1 MPHAGLGFQFLRV
14 QVRKPKRKRRSI
26 QRRSQRFQVAS
37 NSKRKYQ
44 SSGRQGD
51 DVRAEKSSSQSE
63 VNHRCI
69 RRLLQN
75 TEVEQLE
82 NSSRCRYRNVRPHS
96 LPAESRSFVGM
107 ARETAAM
114 PPAKNPKGSL
124 WFQGLHT
131 HTRTHTRPSSAQ
143 RVICCFFSE
152 SAGALWHC
160 APLGHTIARTHR
172 LLQLRLLV
180 GSCKSSVNCM

>member
-14 QVRKPKRKRRSI
+14 QVRKPKRRWRSI
-26 QRRSQRFQVAS
+26 QRRSRRLQEAS
-37 NSKRKYQ
+37 NSKRKYR

-51 DVRAEKSSSQSE
+51 DVRAKKSSSQSE

-96 LPAESRSFVGM
+96 FRLNPVASLAWLGKQLPCPLLKIRKD
-107 ARETAAM
+107 
-114 PPAKNPKGSL
+114 PYGSKVY
-124 WFQGLHT
+124 T
-131 HTRTHTRPSSAQ
+131 HTPPRREACVTSILPGKEVGT
-143 RVICCFFSE
+143 
-152 SAGALWHC
+152 C
-160 APLGHTIARTHR
+160 ARKR
-172 LLQLRLLV
+172 DR
-180 GSCKSSVNCM
+180 

>member
-1 MPHAGLGFQFLRV
+1 MIQHTLEILCTELTAVPHAGLGFQFLRV
-14 QVRKPKRKRRSI
+14 QVRKPKRRWRSI
-26 QRRSQRFQVAS
+26 QRRSRRFQEAS
-37 NSKRKYQ
+37 NSKRKYR

-51 DVRAEKSSSQSE
+51 DVRAKKSSSQSE

-131 HTRTHTRPSSAQ
+131 HASPKGGMCDLHPARKGGRHMCAQ
-143 RVICCFFSE
+143 KGTDENEKDKTDKGVCGCR
-152 SAGALWHC
+152 
-160 APLGHTIARTHR
+160 
-172 LLQLRLLV
+172 
-180 GSCKSSVNCM
+180 